1 MNIPTIGGARGI
13 FEIFVPGTFLLLNL
27 GLVVYLFPFI
37 DDETKRLISAGASS
51 PVIALVIA
59 VVFGYLIGVLLRL
72 FRTSIPDRLSA
83 AWHRRF
89 YRHARR
95 SNGEPELWISEQF
108 PYIGWIGE
116 ECRRYLPPK
125 ALDFYNKTWA
135 PRSQEGQNREF
146 FNFCKIMMTSSA
158 DERSSDEIYCAEAFS
173 RYISGMFYA
182 LVVSISLM
190 LVTVILRFFVL
201 GQVMIGMVIILCAYL
216 IATVVIIKYFRFMRI
231 KEVGTVFAASFKH
244 RCLFG
249 FDEGKG
255 KTASAGEGAQCVES

>member
-37 DDETKRLISAGASS
+37 DDETKRLIAAGASS

-89 YRHARR
+89 YRRARR

-116 ECRRYLPPK
+116 ECKRYLPPK

-135 PRSQEGQNREF
+135 PRSREGQNREF

-182 LVVSISLM
+182 LIVSISLM
-190 LVTVILRFFVL
+190 LATVILRFFVL
-201 GQVMIGMVIILCAYL
+201 GQVMTGMVIILCAYL
-216 IATVVIIKYFRFMRI
+216 IATGVIIKYFRFMRI

-249 FDEGKG
+249 FVEGEG
-255 KTASAGEGAQCVES
+255 KTAGAGEGVKGAES